1 MSTGTVLV
9 GLLSALVGGRIYAS
23 TFPQEPEE
31 PTWPAIR
38 FTVISEEPFAD
49 QCGSETTATDDARVQ
64 IDVVA
69 ATYDQML
76 SLKASVIAAMAASS
90 APPAQRE
97 TGGFETFDS
106 DTKTHRAVLDYILQP
121 SS

>member
-1 MSTGTVLV
+1 MSAGSIVV
-9 GLLSALVGGRIYAS
+9 GLLSALVDGRIYAS
-23 TFPQEPEE
+23 TFPQEASA

-38 FTVISEEPFAD
+38 FSVISEEPFAD
-49 QCGSETTATDDARVQ
+49 QCGSETTATDDTRVQ

-69 ATYDQML
+69 ATYDEML
-76 SLKASVIAAMAASS
+76 TLKAAVIAAMATS

-106 DTKTHRAVLDYILQP
+106 DTKTHRAVLDYTLQP